1 MTDEKALIRKI
12 LDGDQEA
19 FAILV
24 TAYEKQVYNLCL
36 RMCGNQED
44 ARDLAQEAFLKA
56 WRRLQFYQSEASF
69 STWLYRLTTNVC
81 IDFLRQKKRRP
92 TVSLTVDGD
101 SEEGQELDLPDGAP
115 SPEDRLLHQETSRAV
130 QKAME
135 QLDEEFRLVLTLRV
149 VEDLSYEEI
158 ARVLDLNTGTVKS
171 RLARARIKLR
181 KILLQ
186 SGNKLESNSSNQP
199 KEGRRTRHEL

>member
-1 MTDEKALIRKI
+1 MTEEKALIQQI

-19 FAILV
+19 FAQLV

-36 RMCGNQED
+36 RMSGNPED

-56 WRRLQFYQSEASF
+56 WRGLRFYKSEASF
-69 STWLYRLTTNVC
+69 STWLYRLTANVC

-92 TVSLTVDGD
+92 TVSLTVDGENED
-101 SEEGQELDLPDGAP
+101 SQELEVPDTAP
-115 SPEDRLLHQETSRAV
+115 TPEERALHRETAESVRR
-130 QKAME
+130 AME

-149 VEDLSYEEI
+149 TEGLSYDEI
-158 ARVLDLNTGTVKS
+158 GRILNLNAGTVKS
-171 RLARARIKLR
+171 RLARARSKLQ

-186 SGNKLESNSSNQP
+186 SGNKLEVKSSNPQ
-199 KEGRRTRHEL
+199 EGRRIRHDL

>member
-1 MTDEKALIRKI
+1 MTDEKALIQQI

-19 FAILV
+19 FAQLV

-36 RMCGNQED
+36 RMSGNPED

-56 WRRLQFYQSEASF
+56 WRGLQFYKSESSF

-92 TVSLTVDGD
+92 TVSLTQDD
-101 SEEGQELDLPDGAP
+101 DWEDGQELDIPDAAP
-115 SPEDRLLHQETSRAV
+115 TPEERLLHQETGQAV
-130 QKAME
+130 RQAME
-135 QLDEEFRLVLTLRV
+135 QLDDDFRLVLTLRV

-158 ARVLDLNTGTVKS
+158 AQVLDLNPGTVKS
-171 RLARARIKLR
+171 RLARARGKLR

-186 SGNKLESNSSNQP
+186 SGNKLETKASNRQ
-199 KEGRRTRHEL
+199 EGRRMRHDL